1 MENASKALIM
11 SGSILIGV
19 LLVALMVYLFTSAS
33 AMRKSYSTNISNTR
47 MNEFNTKYT
56 KYLVT
61 SEEYK
66 ESGNYVTIRDIITL
80 ANNAEEFNEELD
92 ENSNDF
98 ISICVNDIRIN
109 NADKNENDLLKDN
122 ISNKYVCTAVE
133 YNQSSG
139 RVKKIS
145 FRNTRPDE
153 DRPAESNNTE

>member
-33 AMRKSYSTNISNTR
+33 GMRKSYSANISNTR

-61 SEEYK
+61 EEEYD

-80 ANNAEEFNEELD
+80 ANNAEEFNEGLD
-92 ENSNDF
+92 EESNDF
-98 ISICVNDIRIN
+98 ISIKIKEKQIN
-109 NADKNENDLLKDN
+109 NSDTIIKNELLKDN
-122 ISNKYVCTAVE
+122 IDKKYVLFESVK

-139 RVKKIS
+139 RVKEIIFKEIS
-145 FRNTRPDE
+145 
-153 DRPAESNNTE
+153 

>member
-61 SEEYK
+61 KEEY
-66 ESGNYVTIRDIITL
+66 EEYGNYVTIRDIITL
-80 ANNAEEFNEELD
+80 ANNAEEFNEGLD
-92 ENSNDF
+92 EDSNDF
-98 ISICVNDIRIN
+98 ISICVNYIRIN
-109 NADKNENDLLKDN
+109 NNSIDENQLLKEHIDE
-122 ISNKYVCTAVE
+122 KYVLDGPVE

-139 RVKKIS
+139 RVKKIN
-145 FRNTRPDE
+145 FKKIIEFD
-153 DRPAESNNTE
+153 

>member
-61 SEEYK
+61 EEEYK

-80 ANNAEEFNEELD
+80 ANNAEEFNEGLD
-92 ENSNDF
+92 EDSNDF
-98 ISICVNDIRIN
+98 ISICVNADGIGRIN
-109 NADKNENDLLKDN
+109 NNSIDENQLLKKHIDK
-122 ISNKYVCTAVE
+122 KYVLDGPVE

-139 RVKKIS
+139 RVKKIN
-145 FRNTRPDE
+145 FKKILEFD
-153 DRPAESNNTE
+153 

>member
-61 SEEYK
+61 KEEYE

-80 ANNAEEFNEELD
+80 ANNAEEFNEGLD
-92 ENSNDF
+92 EDSNDF
-98 ISICVNDIRIN
+98 ISICVNEDGIGRIN
-109 NADKNENDLLKDN
+109 NNSRDENKLLK
-122 ISNKYVCTAVE
+122 E
-133 YNQSSG
+133 Y
-139 RVKKIS
+139 ID
-145 FRNTRPDE
+145 T
-153 DRPAESNNTE
+153 